1 MHYDIA
7 TDKATEKEIDITI
20 PATELD
26 RFIKIEINKLRKDL
40 SLKGFRKGKVPESLI
55 RTRYHDTLKAQAMNG
70 LVTESFFK
78 IITENKWR
86 PASRAEMKDLK
97 EDDEIKF
104 RLRFET
110 IPNFEIGDYVGIE
123 VFQEEP
129 LPDDFLLEQ
138 AIKELREQHANTRE
152 TTRPAVV
159 DDFITMDIE
168 IFENDKTKEN
178 KRNLK
183 VRIGD
188 RNLPDGINKA
198 LVGVRK
204 TEKKQVRVD
213 KQTYKIYIKKVEE
226 KVLPNIDADFA
237 KVQKFEGIEQL
248 HKKLLENTKKIEEK
262 RLEDTTKESLSN
274 ILLERNQFDVPNALI
289 ENEYR
294 TILQRSNMPDSESN
308 KERFRG
314 PAEKRAR
321 LNLIINKIAD
331 KENIQVKEEE
341 IMNLVTAMDVK
352 LNDENRESIVSYIGN
367 VLTKEKTI
375 DFLYKNAKISKKS
388 RIISPK
394 EDINDT
400 RSVRHRANRPG

>member
-7 TDKATEKEIDITI
+7 TDKTTEKEIDITV

-86 PASRAEMKDLK
+86 PASQAEMKNLK

-110 IPNFEIGDYVGIE
+110 FPNFELDDYIGIE

-138 AIKELREQHANTRE
+138 AIKELREQHANIRE
-152 TTRPAVV
+152 TTRPAAV

-168 IFENDKTKEN
+168 TFENDKTKEN
-178 KRNLK
+178 QQNLK

-188 RNLPDGINKA
+188 RNLPDEINKV
-198 LVGVRK
+198 LVGARK

-226 KVLPNIDADFA
+226 KILPNIDADFA

-248 HKKLLENTKKIEEK
+248 RKKLLKNAKKIEEK
-262 RLEDTTKESLSN
+262 RLEDIAKEALSN
-274 ILLERNQFDVPNALI
+274 ILLEKNQFEVPNALI
-289 ENEYR
+289 ESEYR

-308 KERFRG
+308 KERFRE

-321 LNLIINKIAD
+321 LDLIINKIAD
-331 KENIQVKEEE
+331 KENIQVKKEET
-341 IMNLVTAMDVK
+341 MNLITAMGVK
-352 LNDENRESIVSYIGN
+352 LNDENRESIVSYIN
-367 VLTKEKTI
+367 NALTKEKTI